1 MSMVKHHNLLA
12 CLLLTA
18 ILFSACQ
25 PAPAPTAEPT
35 KEAPPPTPTEAPPPA
50 PSEAPPPAPAESNEG
65 KADLVLKNSVVY
77 TVDKDRSVAQA
88 VAIKGDTIVY
98 VGDDA
103 GVEALVGEKT
113 TVLDLAGKMVLP
125 GFIDSHAHADSGASE
140 VYSVT
145 LNGLNDLEKYKQ
157 AIRDFLTSHPETK
170 AIQGGGWIN
179 PLFPPEGPNKE
190 ILNELISDIP
200 VILNSEDYHSVWVNS
215 KALELAG
222 INKDTPNP
230 EGGIIEKDKD
240 GNPNGTLREN
250 AASLVE
256 DIIPPYT
263 EEQLLEGFKYYQNMA
278 HSMGITSVH
287 IPGLPSG
294 GDEALQAL
302 HKLEADNGLTMRFVA
317 ALRVAPED
325 DISVVDKLVKE
336 RDAEKGGLF
345 EIKTAKI
352 FMDGVVEG
360 STAYLEKPYV
370 HMPKSR
376 GELLWKPEKY
386 NEMCTALEKAGFQI
400 QVHSIGDAAT
410 RITLDGFA
418 YARQKNNKEDTRHGI
433 THLQLV
439 NPEDIKRFA
448 SLGVVAVPQ
457 PYWFVVDSYYT
468 QAIEYLGQERADHQ
482 YPMQSFFDNGVVVA
496 SASDY
501 PVTIPP
507 RPLDAIE
514 SGVTRAWPG
523 ETGPNT
529 SLPPESERA
538 SVEEMIASFTIN
550 GAYAYFMEKEMG
562 SLEKGKKADII
573 VLDKDILKVKPS
585 EIHTTEVLLT
595 YFNGKEV
602 YRNEA
607 YK

>member
-1 MSMVKHHNLLA
+1 MVKHPTLLV
-12 CLLLTA
+12 CLLLTT

-25 PAPAPTAEPT
+25 PAPAPTAEPP
-35 KEAPPPTPTEAPPPA
+35 KEAPPPA
-50 PSEAPPPAPAESNEG
+50 PTKEQPPTPAEVKED
-65 KADLVLKNSVVY
+65 KADLVLKNGFVY

-88 VAIKGDTIVY
+88 VAVKGDAIVY

-103 GVEALVGEKT
+103 GVEAFVGEKT
-113 TVLDLAGKMVLP
+113 TVIDLAGKMVLP
-125 GFIDSHAHADSGASE
+125 GFIDSHAHADSGAGE

-157 AIRDFLTSHPETK
+157 AIKDFLAAHPETK

-179 PLFPPEGPNKE
+179 PIFPPEGPNKE
-190 ILNELISDIP
+190 ILDELVPDIP
-200 VILNSEDYHSVWVNS
+200 VILNSEDYHSVWVNT
-215 KALELAG
+215 KTLELAE
-222 INKDTPNP
+222 ITKDTPNP

-240 GNPNGTLREN
+240 GNPNGTLRES
-250 AASLVE
+250 AATLVE
-256 DIIPPYT
+256 EIIPPYT

-278 HSMGITSVH
+278 HSLGITSVH

-302 HKLEADNGLTMRFVA
+302 HKLETENGLTMRFVA

-325 DISVVDKLVKE
+325 ELGVVDEMVKV

-360 STAYLEKPYV
+360 STAYIEKPYV
-370 HMPKSR
+370 HMPDSR
-376 GELLWKPEKY
+376 GELLWDAVKY
-386 NEMCTALEKAGFQI
+386 NEMCAALEKAGFQI
-400 QVHSIGDAAT
+400 HVHSIGDAST
-410 RITLDGFA
+410 RITLDGLA
-418 YARQKNNKEDTRHGI
+418 YARQKNNMDNTRHGI

-448 SLGVVAVPQ
+448 ELGVVAVPQ

-468 QAIEYLGQERADHQ
+468 QAIEYLGQERAERQ

-523 ETGPNT
+523 ETGSGT
-529 SLPPESERA
+529 SMPPESERA
-538 SVEEMIASFTIN
+538 TVEEMIASFTIN
-550 GAYAYFMEKEMG
+550 GAYAYFNEDKTG
-562 SLEKGKKADII
+562 SLEKGKKADMV
-573 VLDKDILKVKPS
+573 VLDKNILEAKPS
-585 EIHTTEVLLT
+585 EIHTAQVMLT
-595 YFNGKEV
+595 YFDGKEV

>member
-1 MSMVKHHNLLA
+1 MVKHPTLLV
-12 CLLLTA
+12 CLLLTT

-25 PAPAPTAEPT
+25 PAPAPTAEPP
-35 KEAPPPTPTEAPPPA
+35 KEAPPPA
-50 PSEAPPPAPAESNEG
+50 PTKEQPPTPAEVKED
-65 KADLVLKNSVVY
+65 KADLVLKNGFVY

-88 VAIKGDTIVY
+88 VAVKGDAIVY

-103 GVEALVGEKT
+103 GVEAFVGEKT
-113 TVLDLAGKMVLP
+113 TVIDLAGKMVLP
-125 GFIDSHAHADSGASE
+125 GFIDSHAHADSGAGE

-157 AIRDFLTSHPETK
+157 AIKDFLAAHPETK

-179 PLFPPEGPNKE
+179 PIFPPEGPNKE
-190 ILNELISDIP
+190 ILDELVPDIP
-200 VILNSEDYHSVWVNS
+200 VILNSEDYHSVWVNT
-215 KALELAG
+215 KTLELAE
-222 INKDTPNP
+222 ITKDTPNP

-240 GNPNGTLREN
+240 GNPNGTLRES
-250 AASLVE
+250 AATLVE

-278 HSMGITSVH
+278 HSLGITSVH

-302 HKLEADNGLTMRFVA
+302 HKLETENGLTMRFVA

-325 DISVVDKLVKE
+325 ELGVVDEMVKV

-360 STAYLEKPYV
+360 STAYIEKPYV
-370 HMPKSR
+370 HMPDSR
-376 GELLWKPEKY
+376 GELLWDEVKY
-386 NEMCTALEKAGFQI
+386 NEMCAALEKAGFQI
-400 QVHSIGDAAT
+400 HVHSIGDAST
-410 RITLDGFA
+410 RITLDGLA
-418 YARQKNNKEDTRHGI
+418 YARQKNNMDNTRHGI

-448 SLGVVAVPQ
+448 ELGVVAVPQ

-468 QAIEYLGQERADHQ
+468 QAIEYLGQERAERQ

-523 ETGPNT
+523 ETGPDT
-529 SLPPESERA
+529 SMPPESERA

-550 GAYAYFMEKEMG
+550 GAYAYFNEDKTG
-562 SLEKGKKADII
+562 SLEKGKKADMV
-573 VLDKDILKVKPS
+573 VLDKNILEIEPS
-585 EIHTTEVLLT
+585 EIHTAKEMLT
-595 YFNGKEV
+595 FFNGQEV